1 MFGIDWDMDG
11 DIDLL
16 DDALTLGLLL
26 DEEKETQDEPDED
39 DDWDYDDDEDED
51 DEF

>member
-26 DEEKETQDEPDED
+26 DDNED
-39 DDWDYDDDEDED
+39 TKDTEDTARN
-51 DEF
+51 